1 MGLRVAKEKL
11 GKLELKQEARAIH
24 ADWIEKPAGPPTSG
38 GQALT
43 TLRGEK
49 LMSTIDV
56 MDGME
61 ATRKNTPIF

>member
-11 GKLELKQEARAIH
+11 GELELKQEARAIH
-24 ADWIEKPAGPPTSG
+24 ADWIGIPDGSPTSD